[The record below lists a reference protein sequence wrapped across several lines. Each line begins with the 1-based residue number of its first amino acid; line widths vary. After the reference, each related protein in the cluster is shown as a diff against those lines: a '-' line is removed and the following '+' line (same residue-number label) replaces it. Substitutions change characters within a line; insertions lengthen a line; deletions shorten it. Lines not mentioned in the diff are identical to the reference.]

1 MCCGDERGY
10 VEPAGSCEEC
20 GSEIGHEGDST
31 QICAYS
37 STWCGTCEWAPCDGA
52 C

>member
-1 MCCGDERGY
+1 MRCG
-10 VEPAGSCEEC
+10 EEC
-20 GSEIGHEGDST
+20 SSEIGHGGDST

-37 STWCGTCEWAPCDGA
+37 PTWCGTCEWTPYDGA